1 MKKIKL
7 IIFHPYSYVG
17 GADNSLKRLIDQL
30 DTRLF
35 SITFISLNES
45 FLKKHLNKKVEFI
58 KIKSNRALFAISKL
72 RKIVKKFYLSNNFS
86 KVIATNNYRFQERHE
101 IGLQASYR
109 QKKTTS
115 LQHFSRSETWCC
127 QQPD

>member
-17 GADNSLKRLIDQL
+17 GADNSLKRLIEQL

-58 KIKSNRALFAISKL
+58 KIKSNRALFA
-72 RKIVKKFYLSNNFS
+72 
-86 KVIATNNYRFQERHE
+86 
-101 IGLQASYR
+101 
-109 QKKTTS
+109 
-115 LQHFSRSETWCC
+115 
-127 QQPD
+127 

>member
-17 GADNSLKRLIDQL
+17 GADNSIKRLIEQL

-45 FLKKHLNKKVEFI
+45 FLKKNLKKKVEFI
-58 KIKSNRALFAISKL
+58 KINGAEIIRMTFSFFTMCRC
-72 RKIVKKFYLSNNFS
+72 KKNTFS
-86 KVIATNNYRFQERHE
+86 
-101 IGLQASYR
+101 
-109 QKKTTS
+109 
-115 LQHFSRSETWCC
+115 
-127 QQPD
+127 